1 MFPWPYRDYTD
12 KRSSRLY
19 RVDKDAN
26 VHLVRE
32 LPNMVIWAMETG
44 KDFLALW
51 VSSLIIN
58 SFTMFVLLF

>member
-1 MFPWPYRDYTD
+1 MNHLTTYRDYTD

-19 RVDKDAN
+19 RVDRDAN
-26 VHLVRE
+26 VHLVKE

-51 VSSLIIN
+51 ASCLRVSILKVVKI
-58 SFTMFVLLF
+58 

>member
-51 VSSLIIN
+51 VSLSMIG
-58 SFTMFVLLF
+58 FVLLL